1 MTANQHKGTTMEE
14 EGRKEF
20 IRQVFNTVCEQY
32 GQGELR
38 FFENA
43 ASHLPALL
51 NLKGDEKLL
60 DIAAGTGLASTLLAS
75 HLPDGQ
81 VTGIDLSEGMLE
93 KAQTRARSMGLNNI
107 DFQQMDMTQ
116 MDLPEKHFDVI
127 NSSFGVFFVEDFEQ
141 LVQHVSSRLKPGGR
155 FSTTHFAKGSMAPMQ
170 DMIMQRL
177 QQYGVEV
184 PGVSWSQ
191 LDSEEANRELY
202 ETAGFKNI
210 THCRNQVG
218 YHFKDAEG
226 WWEVVWWAGFRGFVN
241 QIAADEAEQFKQEH
255 LAEINKLA
263 DGEGI
268 YFNVEVIHTIGEKV

>member
-1 MTANQHKGTTMEE
+1 ME

-20 IRQVFNTVCEQY
+20 IRQVFNTVSEQY

-43 ASHLPALL
+43 ANHLPGLL

-60 DIAAGTGLASTLLAS
+60 DIATGTGLASTLLAG

-93 KAQTRARSMGLNNI
+93 KAQARASDLGLSNI

-116 MDLPEKHFDVI
+116 MDLPENHFDVI
-127 NSSFGVFFVEDFEQ
+127 NSSFGVFFVEDMEQ
-141 LVQHVSSRLKPGGR
+141 LVQHVSTRLKPGGR
-155 FSTTHFAKGSMAPMQ
+155 FITTHFAKGSMAPMQ
-170 DMIMQRL
+170 DLIMDRL
-177 QQYGVEV
+177 QQYGVDV
-184 PGVSWSQ
+184 PNVSWSQ
-191 LDSEEANRELY
+191 LDSETANRELY

-218 YHFKDAEG
+218 YYFNDAAG
-226 WWEVVWWAGFRGFVN
+226 WWDVVWWAGYRGFVN
-241 QIAADEAEQFKQEH
+241 QIAEEQAHQFKQEH
-255 LAEINKLA
+255 LDEINELA
-263 DGEGI
+263 DDDGI
-268 YFNVEVIHTIGEKV
+268 FFNVEVIHTTGEKV

>member
-1 MTANQHKGTTMEE
+1 MTTHQIKGTTME

-43 ASHLPALL
+43 ANYLPGLL

-60 DIAAGTGLASTLLAS
+60 DIATGTGLASTLLAG

-93 KAQTRARSMGLNNI
+93 KAHARASDLGLSNI
-107 DFQQMDMTQ
+107 DFQRMDMTQ
-116 MDLPEKHFDVI
+116 MDLPENHFDVI
-127 NSSFGVFFVEDFEQ
+127 NASFGVFFVEDMEQ

-155 FSTTHFAKGSMAPMQ
+155 FVTTHFAKGSMSPMQ
-170 DMIMQRL
+170 DLIMDRL
-177 QQYGVEV
+177 QQYGVDV
-184 PGVSWSQ
+184 PKISWAQ
-191 LDSEEANRELY
+191 LDSEATNRELY

-218 YHFKDAEG
+218 YHFNDAEG
-226 WWEVVWWAGFRGFVN
+226 WWEVVWWAGYRGFVN
-241 QIAADEAEQFKQEH
+241 QISEDQAEQFKQEH
-255 LAEINKLA
+255 LDEINALA
-263 DGEGI
+263 DEDGI
-268 YFNVEVIHTIGEKV
+268 FFNVDVIHTIGEKM